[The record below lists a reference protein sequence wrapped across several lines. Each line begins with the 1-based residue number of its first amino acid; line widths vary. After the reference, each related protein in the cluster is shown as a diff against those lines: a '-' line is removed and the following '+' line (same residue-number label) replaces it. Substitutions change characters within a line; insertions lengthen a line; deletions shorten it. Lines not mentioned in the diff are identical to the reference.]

1 MTDPDLSTVWYDSGW
16 WLMPDGTRRLLSWN
30 AGTKELRLWGLTDR
44 QKDIVLAVIDT
55 EDEVHRRLQGWES
68 YNDTP
73 EGLGWLAGQLKGC
86 R

>member
-1 MTDPDLSTVWYDSGW
+1 MSERAPEHIWYDSGW

-30 AGTKELRLWGLTDR
+30 AATHELKLWGLTDR
-44 QKDIVLAVIDT
+44 QTDEILAVIDT
-55 EDEVHRRLQGWES
+55 EDEVRERLTGWEQ

-73 EGLGWLAGQLKGC
+73 EGLGWLAARLEGC